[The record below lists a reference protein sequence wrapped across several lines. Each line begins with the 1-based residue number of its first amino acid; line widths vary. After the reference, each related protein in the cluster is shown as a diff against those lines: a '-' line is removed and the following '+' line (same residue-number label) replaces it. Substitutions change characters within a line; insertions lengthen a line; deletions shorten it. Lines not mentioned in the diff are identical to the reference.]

1 MNMDST
7 PVNPDEQLPSD
18 TSAEN
23 SAPVIESSEHQEV
36 QAPIQ
41 DSNETPEPV
50 AQMDES
56 SAVESLKVE
65 TEPQEEVRLEVVVET
80 HEGVEAEPQ
89 EQVHLDVV
97 AETHEEVE
105 AEPQEQVHLDVVAET
120 HEEVE
125 SEPKEEVHLDVVAET
140 HEGVKAE
147 PEEEVHIDVVAET
160 HDEVEAEPEED
171 FGNMSKE
178 DLVIRMEAFSKEND
192 ANAVK
197 NRVQTAKDSFQ
208 SIFNQEKDTAFA
220 AFIAAGGI
228 KEEFDYKDGL
238 EEKFFESYK
247 HFQKRR
253 TEFILGQEKIRTT
266 NLKEKNDILLQ
277 MKNIL
282 QTEEDMSKAFNEF
295 HDLQAKWR
303 GIGPVPPQNVNDLW
317 MTYKLYCDRFYEFIR
332 LNRELQDLEMKKNL
346 EMKMHLCEKAEE
358 LLVESSLNKALQEM
372 QSLQIKWRE
381 IGAVPREKRTEIWIR
396 FKAAVDKVYDNKRS
410 YLDSQKEFFE
420 KNFATKNELITKA
433 EEIIKDTFINHQQ
446 WQAGLKKLLEL
457 QGDWRKIGPA
467 GKEHND
473 AVWHKFKS
481 TCDQFFKN
489 KDEFY
494 KQKKQEYATNLQ
506 AKTELCIQAEA
517 LMESADWKNTANEL
531 IRLQQEWKK
540 VGPAGDKNEK
550 IWHRFKAA
558 CDAFFT
564 RKTAHFSDQ
573 DNSQAG
579 NLELK
584 NALITEVEKFEVSA
598 DPNEAIEQLKAMQRK
613 FTEIGLVPMKQKDDI
628 QQRFRAAI
636 QVHFDSLKAKPE
648 YRQSFKQK
656 GERADRPERG
666 DRQERA
672 YRPAAESGG
681 NDEQRNLNTKMSKLA
696 GEVQLWENNLGFF
709 ANSKNASA
717 LREEYENKIQT
728 AKDEIS
734 KLKAK
739 LTELKSAS

>member
-7 PVNPDEQLPSD
+7 PVNPEEQLPSD

-23 SAPVIESSEHQEV
+23 SAPQMNESSDNQEV
-36 QAPIQ
+36 VNVPPG
-41 DSNETPEPV
+41 DSNHTQEPMAVAADAAPE
-50 AQMDES
+50 M
-56 SAVESLKVE
+56 
-65 TEPQEEVRLEVVVET
+65 EEVV
-80 HEGVEAEPQ
+80 
-89 EQVHLDVV
+89 
-97 AETHEEVE
+97 
-105 AEPQEQVHLDVVAET
+105 
-120 HEEVE
+120 
-125 SEPKEEVHLDVVAET
+125 
-140 HEGVKAE
+140 
-147 PEEEVHIDVVAET
+147 PEEEVHIDVVT
-160 HDEVEAEPEED
+160 EVHEEIESEPVED
-171 FGNMSKE
+171 FGQISKE
-178 DLVIRMEAFSKEND
+178 DLVARMEAFSKEND
-192 ANAVK
+192 VNTVK
-197 NRVQTAKDSFQ
+197 NRVQAARDSFQ
-208 SIFNQEKDTAFA
+208 AIFNQERDIAFA
-220 AFIAAGGI
+220 AFIEAGGI
-228 KEEFDYKDGL
+228 KEEFDYKDVL
-238 EEKFFESYK
+238 EEKFFDAYK

-253 TEFILGQEKIRTT
+253 TEFILGQEKIRST
-266 NLKEKNDILLQ
+266 NLKVKNEILLQ

-295 HDLQAKWR
+295 HELQAKWR
-303 GIGPVPPQNVNDLW
+303 GLGPVPPQNVNDLW

-358 LLVESSLNKALQEM
+358 LLLEPSLNKALQEM
-372 QSLQIKWRE
+372 QALQIKWRD
-381 IGAVPREKRTEIWIR
+381 IGAVPREKRTEIWVR

-420 KNFATKNELITKA
+420 KNFADKNAMIAQA
-433 EEIIKDTFINHQQ
+433 EEIIKDKFANHQQ

-457 QGDWRKIGPA
+457 QTEWRKIGPA

-473 AVWHKFKS
+473 AIWAKFKA

-494 KQKKQEYATNLQ
+494 KQKKQEYASNLQ
-506 AKTELCIQAEA
+506 MKTELCIQAES
-517 LMESADWKNTANEL
+517 LKESNDWKNTANEL

-550 IWHRFKAA
+550 IWHRFKEA

-573 DNSQAG
+573 DNAQAG

-584 NALITEVEKFEVSA
+584 NALIAEVEKVEINA
-598 DPNEAIEQLKAMQRK
+598 DPNEALEQLKAFQRK

-636 QVHFDSLKAKPE
+636 QVHFDALKSKPE
-648 YRQSFKQK
+648 YRQSY
-656 GERADRPERG
+656 RAKTDSPDRGDRPERSG
-666 DRQERA
+666 ANRERS
-672 YRPAAESGG
+672 YRPTTESGG
-681 NDEQRNLNTKMSKLA
+681 NEEQRNLSSKVTKLT

-717 LREEYENKIQT
+717 LKEEYESKIQQ
-728 AKDEIS
+728 AKEEIN

-739 LTELKSAS
+739 LAELKSAT